1 MGNFDMSR
9 AHALVWARAWAVRCP
24 GGWILTCGVGG
35 WEKKDA
41 VAAVKSEEE
50 AKEVATP
57 ICE

>member
-24 GGWILTCGVGG
+24 MHFLGRHAQ
-35 WEKKDA
+35 ERKKDA
-41 VAAVKSEEE
+41 VAAVKSEEA